1 MFDQMG
7 YTIPDYYH
15 STSHCSTVGQDTDLG
30 DEVKGLINF
39 MKGNEYFDYNDN
51 CDVEEVRAHV
61 MGDVYHSQLI
71 EVGAPDASI
80 TFTSTNEEAY
90 YRATNNYQAYMSNYA
105 NRENIIYAGANSG
118 ILQML
123 TLVKNNG
130 LLSLH
135 LLVHSCL
142 KL

>member
-15 STSHCSTVGQDTDLG
+15 STSHCSSVGQDADLG

-39 MKGNEYFDYNDN
+39 MKGNDYFDYNDN

-71 EVGAPDASI
+71 EVGAPDANIS
-80 TFTSTNEEAY
+80 FTSTNAVSY
-90 YRATNNYQAYMSNYA
+90 THLRAHET
-105 NRENIIYAGANSG
+105 EDE
-118 ILQML
+118 
-123 TLVKNNG
+123 LV
-130 LLSLH
+130 
-135 LLVHSCL
+135 
-142 KL
+142 